1 MYTGAPMPPH
11 FPVSLRWPSA
21 PDATRYRVVVSN
33 IAPGELL
40 KLETDQPEV
49 SVEGPTPAGD
59 WPEWRVQVS
68 GPDGAWADYLPYME
82 WPSEPAPGAIAL
94 AWPDDD
100 ASLHRVVVHDDSAG
114 AVVIKAATLE
124 RSYTLDPGRLDPS
137 HVYRW
142 RVQRWDDGSWVDAGA
157 YRSLPRNV
165 AISQPGAAT
174 VDREPDAGAVVFLFT
189 SDTEAHMRW
198 MAEPDGRRGIQEHI
212 FGSLEGEPERV
223 GIGRQMDMLDEHG
236 FKGTFFIDILAE
248 FQFGE
253 GSLQPVF
260 DEVQRRGHDA
270 QLHLHP
276 SPHLRFASDERVR
289 ALSFATL
296 RDDPAMFRG
305 ALEVAIELFE
315 RRAGR
320 RPVAYRAGA
329 YRIFDSHFPVLRD
342 LGIVVDSSVNPFKN
356 CNVAPWLSART
367 QPAWIDGVLEVPI
380 TWHLW
385 HNGRRWRAEQFAPVT
400 SPTVQRAAVAATP
413 GAEEG
418 PPTTVCYI
426 AHSYSFLGRTTIRD
440 EAAWAAWNQRWEELV
455 GAEERAISGYN
466 VGAPLIQ
473 LDHVDNRRIETFS
486 EVLKELAGRP
496 SVAGIPL
503 AELAERRHEWPG
515 AGAPFD
521 PLPGYDGRGRRPTAT
536 ATRRYS
542 ESYLASL
549 ESALST

>member
-1 MYTGAPMPPH
+1 MPPQ

-33 IAPGELL
+33 VAPGELL
-40 KLETDQPEV
+40 KLETDHPQV
-49 SVEGPTPAGD
+49 SVDGPAPAGA
-59 WPEWRVQVS
+59 WPEWRVQVA
-68 GPDGAWADYLPYME
+68 GPDGTWIEYLPYME
-82 WPSEPAPGAIAL
+82 WPSEAVHGAIAL
-94 AWPDDD
+94 ACPDDE

-124 RSYTLDPGRLDPS
+124 RSYTLDPARLDPG

-142 RVQRWDDGSWVDAGA
+142 RVQRWDEGNWVDAGA
-157 YRSLPRNV
+157 YRSLPATV
-165 AISQPGAAT
+165 SVSEPGAGA
-174 VDREPDAGAVVFLFT
+174 PDGEQDSGGVLFLFT
-189 SDTEAHMRW
+189 SDTEVHMRW
-198 MAEPDGRRGIQEHI
+198 MAAPDGPRGIQEHV
-212 FGSLEGEPERV
+212 FGRLEGEPEQV
-223 GIGRQMDMLDEHG
+223 GIGRQMDLLDERG
-236 FKGTFFIDILAE
+236 FKGTFFIDVLAE
-248 FQFGE
+248 FQFGD
-253 GSLQPVF
+253 GSLQAVF
-260 DEVQRRGHDA
+260 DEVLRRGHDA

-276 SPHLRFASDERVR
+276 SPHLRFAKDERVR

-385 HNGRRWRAEQFAPVT
+385 HNGSRWRAEQFAPSI
-400 SPTVQRAAVAATP
+400 SPTVQRAGVAVTP
-413 GAEEG
+413 GAATG
-418 PPTTVCYI
+418 PPTTICYI

-473 LDHVDNRRIETFS
+473 LDHVDRRRIDTFTQ
-486 EVLKELAGRP
+486 VLDDLSSRP
-496 SVAGIPL
+496 SVSGISL
-503 AELAERRHEWPG
+503 AELARRSQEWSG
-515 AGAPFD
+515 ASLPFD

-549 ESALST
+549 ESAAAT

>member
-1 MYTGAPMPPH
+1 
-11 FPVSLRWPSA
+11 
-21 PDATRYRVVVSN
+21 
-33 IAPGELL
+33 
-40 KLETDQPEV
+40 
-49 SVEGPTPAGD
+49 
-59 WPEWRVQVS
+59 
-68 GPDGAWADYLPYME
+68 
-82 WPSEPAPGAIAL
+82 
-94 AWPDDD
+94 
-100 ASLHRVVVHDDSAG
+100 
-114 AVVIKAATLE
+114 
-124 RSYTLDPGRLDPS
+124 
-137 HVYRW
+137 
-142 RVQRWDDGSWVDAGA
+142 
-157 YRSLPRNV
+157 
-165 AISQPGAAT
+165 
-174 VDREPDAGAVVFLFT
+174 
-189 SDTEAHMRW
+189 
-198 MAEPDGRRGIQEHI
+198 
-212 FGSLEGEPERV
+212 
-223 GIGRQMDMLDEHG
+223 MDMLDEHG
-236 FKGTFFIDILAE
+236 FKGTFFVDILAE
-248 FQFGE
+248 LQFGE

-260 DEVQRRGHDA
+260 DEVLGRGHDI

-276 SPHLRFASDERVR
+276 SPHLRFAKDERVR

-296 RDDPAMFRG
+296 RDDPAMFRA

-342 LGIVVDSSVNPFKN
+342 QGIVVDSSVNPFKN

-367 QPAWIDGVLEVPI
+367 QPAWVDGVLEVPI

-385 HNGRRWRAEQFAPVT
+385 HNGSRWRAEQFAPVT

-413 GAEEG
+413 GAATG
-418 PPTTVCYI
+418 APTTVCYI

-440 EAAWAAWNQRWEELV
+440 EAAWSAWNQRWEELV

-473 LDHVDNRRIETFS
+473 LDHVDNRRIDTFS
-486 EVLKELAGRP
+486 EVLEELARRP
-496 SVAGIPL
+496 SVAGISL

-515 AGAPFD
+515 SGAPFD

-549 ESALST
+549 ESALTT